1 MCLIWEVR
9 EKEKSY
15 AKVGGHIS
23 VYGASSFH
31 RFFFSPPKKF
41 FLPTPMAYGSS
52 WATDRILLQLSP
64 TPQLRQFRILKPLPW
79 AGDQSWADTET
90 KLGLSPPAPQWEL
103 PSLQFLN
110 RCSGYMNPAHIY

>member
-41 FLPTPMAYGSS
+41 FFAHTHGI
-52 WATDRILLQLSP
+52 WK
-64 TPQLRQFRILKPLPW
+64 F
-79 AGDQSWADTET
+79 
-90 KLGLSPPAPQWEL
+90 LGHWS
-103 PSLQFLN
+103 
-110 RCSGYMNPAHIY
+110 NPAAAVTYTTAAAIPNP